1 MHYPVIIRAESGHQY
16 IAQPLGIPAVKVV
29 AATEA
34 EAIAQVTEAFGQ
46 WLAAAKVIHVTVPGE
61 AHGNPWLD
69 AFGRSATDP
78 DFPESL
84 KNFNACGLWIRPHDS
99 RAPRHGSCQSA

>member
-1 MHYPVIIRAESGHQY
+1 
-16 IAQPLGIPAVKVV
+16 VV

-34 EAIAQVTEAFGQ
+34 EAIAQVTAAFGH
-46 WLAAAKVIHVTVPGE
+46 WLTAAKVIHGTVPGE

-78 DFPESL
+78 DFSAFLEEL
-84 KNFNACGLWIRPHDS
+84 QGLRTMDTP
-99 RAPRHGSCQSA
+99 A